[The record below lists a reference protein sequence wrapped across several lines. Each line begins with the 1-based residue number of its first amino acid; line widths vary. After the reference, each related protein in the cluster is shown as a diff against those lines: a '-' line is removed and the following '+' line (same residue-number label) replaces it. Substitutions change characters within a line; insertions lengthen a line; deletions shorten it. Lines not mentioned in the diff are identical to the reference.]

1 MQKEKGLMRKP
12 ERLMRISLNP
22 KQRSQKAKLRRSKR
36 PPKVR
41 LRLRLQKT
49 LLRPRLKQQRLLKF
63 QILTSLR
70 ELTRPKRQK
79 PKKYPKPTKMKR

>member
-1 MQKEKGLMRKP
+1 MQKEKGLKRKP

-49 LLRPRLKQQRLLKF
+49 LLRPRLN
-63 QILTSLR
+63 
-70 ELTRPKRQK
+70 
-79 PKKYPKPTKMKR
+79 